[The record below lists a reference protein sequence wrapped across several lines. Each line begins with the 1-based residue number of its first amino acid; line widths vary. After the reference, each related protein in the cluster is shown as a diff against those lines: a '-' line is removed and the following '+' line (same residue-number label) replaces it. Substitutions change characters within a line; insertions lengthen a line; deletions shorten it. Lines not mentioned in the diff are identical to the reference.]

1 MHNKEV
7 KLLEKLGRFVQK
19 NALGII
25 IITVL
30 LTVFFAYLLK
40 DLQIKDDITKYPPKD
55 DPIVQRYNSLAEE
68 FGINSMLMIG
78 FSIDSTD
85 DLKIVDELTQ
95 KISKLEG
102 VEHVTSF
109 TNIPLV
115 VETDYGIEVSTVSEM
130 LKSENVTPKSLLKYS
145 TLKDKFISDNGKAG
159 LMLVSLES
167 GKESEAFLKLK
178 NLVETNYPKD
188 THFFGVAAV
197 NEAVKEITI
206 RNLLRLIP
214 ISILIVVII
223 LAFSFRKISGAL
235 LPIIGV
241 IISVIWTMGLIV
253 LFGFDITIAN
263 SIIPVALISI
273 GTAYSIHVV
282 NKYYEEKGNK
292 EQRVVSTISDVG
304 LAVIL
309 SGLTT
314 AAGFLSLLTADI
326 KPVWVMG
333 IFSSI
338 GVILCNF
345 ISLLFIP
352 ALLYYLNPAPVFH
365 VDDKRH
371 PKFVFKPKLT
381 ISILIIIAI
390 ITIPFVLKI
399 RTDMDIVSSLKS
411 DEKIIVDKKF
421 LESNFGGCDYLFI
434 DIKGDFKDP
443 SVLLAMDEIERKIK
457 DIPGVVNTFSIVDTI
472 LDLSKAFTGFYSI
485 PFSKDE
491 LSNLWFFL
499 LGNDTIYSVVNK
511 DLNRGIIQ
519 VTIKTN
525 TESETRKLIQS
536 IDEVLKTVPN
546 GFELASSPDFEYYS
560 KALNIELNK
569 FKSSYEKAKNTSFS
583 TLSRL
588 HEDEILDAI
597 TKIEELY
604 GISIENKEE
613 LLSKIF
619 ELNKFSEENF
629 EELVPDEPDI
639 GYAIYNELYLP
650 VKKWKA
656 MYFAD
661 LLGVNYNN
669 ETEQYLK
676 VVSQEVVYN
685 PSNKPTYSAIHTGA
699 QEIALYVSDLLFE
712 NQYQSMLLTLAIVF
726 ILLFIQMRSL
736 KIGIIGIIPS
746 IFTVFFN
753 FVLMG
758 IFDIPLNTATIS
770 IAAIAIGA
778 GVDYAIHFISRF
790 KIESSK
796 GLEIKDAI
804 SRTVFTSGRG
814 ILFNAL
820 AVSFG
825 FFTFIFSD
833 IKMLREFG
841 ALTGITLLL
850 SAFITILF
858 LSSSF
863 LLMKKGGRKV

>member
-1 MHNKEV
+1 M
-7 KLLEKLGRFVQK
+7 
-19 NALGII
+19 
-25 IITVL
+25 
-30 LTVFFAYLLK
+30 
-40 DLQIKDDITKYPPKD
+40 
-55 DPIVQRYNSLAEE
+55 
-68 FGINSMLMIG
+68 
-78 FSIDSTD
+78 
-85 DLKIVDELTQ
+85 
-95 KISKLEG
+95 
-102 VEHVTSF
+102 
-109 TNIPLV
+109 
-115 VETDYGIEVSTVSEM
+115 
-130 LKSENVTPKSLLKYS
+130 
-145 TLKDKFISDNGKAG
+145 
-159 LMLVSLES
+159 
-167 GKESEAFLKLK
+167 
-178 NLVETNYPKD
+178 
-188 THFFGVAAV
+188 
-197 NEAVKEITI
+197 
-206 RNLLRLIP
+206 
-214 ISILIVVII
+214 
-223 LAFSFRKISGAL
+223 
-235 LPIIGV
+235 
-241 IISVIWTMGLIV
+241 
-253 LFGFDITIAN
+253 
-263 SIIPVALISI
+263 
-273 GTAYSIHVV
+273 
-282 NKYYEEKGNK
+282 
-292 EQRVVSTISDVG
+292 
-304 LAVIL
+304 
-309 SGLTT
+309 
-314 AAGFLSLLTADI
+314 
-326 KPVWVMG
+326 
-333 IFSSI
+333 
-338 GVILCNF
+338 
-345 ISLLFIP
+345 
-352 ALLYYLNPAPVFH
+352 
-365 VDDKRH
+365 
-371 PKFVFKPKLT
+371 
-381 ISILIIIAI
+381 
-390 ITIPFVLKI
+390 
-399 RTDMDIVSSLKS
+399 
-411 DEKIIVDKKF
+411 
-421 LESNFGGCDYLFI
+421 
-434 DIKGDFKDP
+434 
-443 SVLLAMDEIERKIK
+443 
-457 DIPGVVNTFSIVDTI
+457 
-472 LDLSKAFTGFYSI
+472 
-485 PFSKDE
+485 
-491 LSNLWFFL
+491 
-499 LGNDTIYSVVNK
+499 
-511 DLNRGIIQ
+511 
-519 VTIKTN
+519 TIKTN
-525 TESETRKLIQS
+525 TESETRRLIQS

-560 KALNIELNK
+560 KALNVELNK
-569 FKSSYEKAKNTSFS
+569 FKSGYEKLRNTSFS

-588 HEDEILDAI
+588 HKDEILDAI

-619 ELNKFSEENF
+619 ELNEFSEENF

-656 MYFAD
+656 MYFAE

-746 IFTVFFN
+746 MFTVFFN